1 MARKAVR
8 LTAALLAAVFLW
20 LLATLPPRAA
30 VASGTVD
37 EAIRGRTVAGAFHVH
52 STRSDGA
59 GDREA
64 IAAAAARAGLQFVV
78 ITDHGDAT
86 RPPDAPAYLH
96 GVLCID
102 AVEISTNG
110 GHLVALDM
118 AAAPYPLGGE
128 PAAVVE
134 DVLRLGGMP
143 VAAHPDSPKAE
154 LSWKDWGAPVAGL
167 EWLNLDSH
175 WRDESRARLARVAF
189 DSLLRPGPAMTK
201 LLDDPSSMLMRWD
214 AMAATRTV
222 VALAAHDAHGGV
234 ARQSEEGSRW
244 AVPGLAS
251 YEASFATFGLRVVL
265 SEQLTRAADRDA
277 RQLLDALRAGRVFTA
292 VDAIAAPA
300 WVDYHLTL
308 GGEHRTMG
316 DALRFEAGAA
326 LTFRSTLPPGAV
338 AVLVRDG
345 VEVARSATGELP
357 FLPTSPGVYRVE
369 VRDPRWAVP
378 WITTNPIYLR
388 ASGAPAVAQAGAEP
402 SGSTVLAVGD
412 PGRVEKDPASTAD
425 LTSNGGTR
433 SLEFRLRSGDR
444 ASQYAALA
452 VPLADRL
459 PPFDRIVFSGRS
471 SAPMRISVQA
481 RFDRA
486 GGSRWIHSIY
496 LSPESRQ
503 IVVPLERLVPADP
516 PLDRPA
522 PSFDSISSLL
532 FVVDLTNAVPGGQGR
547 FEISD
552 LRLAAASQIR

>member
-1 MARKAVR
+1 M
-8 LTAALLAAVFLW
+8 AAVFLW

-30 VASGTVD
+30 VASGTVA
-37 EAIRGRTVAGAFHVH
+37 EAIRARTVAGAFHVH

-118 AAAPYPLGGE
+118 PAAPYPLGGE

-143 VAAHPDSPKAE
+143 VAAHPDSAKAE
-154 LSWKDWGAPVAGL
+154 LAWKDWGAPVAGL
-167 EWLNLDSH
+167 EWLNLDSE
-175 WRDESRARLARVAF
+175 WRDEPRARLARVAF
-189 DSLLRPGPAMTK
+189 DSLLRPGPALAM
-201 LLDDPSSMLMRWD
+201 LLDHPSSTLARWD

-222 VALAAHDAHGGV
+222 VALAGHDAHGGV
-234 ARQSEEGSRW
+234 ARRSEEGSRW

-265 SEQLTRAADRDA
+265 NEELTRAADRDA

-292 VDAIAAPA
+292 IDAIATPA

-308 GGEHRTMG
+308 GGAQRTMG
-316 DALRFEAGAA
+316 EVLTFEDGAA

-345 VEVARSATGELP
+345 VEVAQSGTGELR
-357 FLPTSPGVYRVE
+357 FLPTAPGVYRVE

-378 WITTNPIYLR
+378 WIATNPIYLR
-388 ASGAPAVAQAGAEP
+388 ALRRARGGAGGADAQRLDR
-402 SGSTVLAVGD
+402 SRSSSD

-425 LTSNGGTR
+425 LASNGGTR
-433 SLEFRLRSGDR
+433 SLEFRLRAGER

-452 VPLADRL
+452 VPLAERL
-459 PPFDRIVFSGRS
+459 PPFDRIVFTGRS
-471 SAPMRISVQA
+471 STPMRISVQA

-486 GGSRWIHSIY
+486 GGSRWIHSVY

-503 IVVPLERLVPADP
+503 IVVPLERLVPADSP
-516 PLDRPA
+516 RDRQA
-522 PSFDSISSLL
+522 PSFDSVSSLL
-532 FVVDLTNAVPGGQGR
+532 FVVDLTNASPGGQGR

-552 LRLAAASQIR
+552 LRLATAPQTR